1 MRGWKLSEDYL
12 WTELQDPVRTSLIS
26 WPNLKHWLLPPGGA
40 TTITSSPEAPLQ
52 ELVSLP
58 GIVLSFW
65 NSSLNPRLEL
75 HWVLLWSQLIN
86 PHLHLLVDAIRCSSH
101 LKHIFYVIASVME
114 ADRPEQRQQLGE
126 EDDYCKNKITKWWNQ
141 KLKYDSF
148 LLRFT
153 DAALLLLLFSANST
167 VKKCSENTLTRLE
180 FCFCEDFHRCKPGKP
195 GQHWPSQ
202 LTPEP

>member
-1 MRGWKLSEDYL
+1 M
-12 WTELQDPVRTSLIS
+12 RTSLIS

-65 NSSLNPRLEL
+65 IRSLNPWLEL

-101 LKHIFYVIASVME
+101 LKHIFYVTASVME
-114 ADRPEQRQQLGE
+114 ADRPQQRQQLGE
-126 EDDYCKNKITKWWNQ
+126 EDDYCKKKITKWWSP
-141 KLKYDSF
+141 KLKSDSF
-148 LLRFT
+148 LFLFT
-153 DAALLLLLFSANST
+153 DAASALSANST
-167 VKKCSENTLTRLE
+167 MKKRSENTLTCLD

-195 GQHWPSQ
+195 VQHWPSQ